1 MTIKLKRETREIS
14 IYRGDTPTLEATFTD
29 EDGNPIDLTDATVYI
44 ACRKET
50 VTGDVLF
57 NKTCTVTNATQG
69 QVEVKLTSTETDYVG
84 KGIGEFEARYVDGTI
99 LNLSQL
105 IIIFKEE
112 VRD

>member
-1 MTIKLKRETREIS
+1 MEEIV
-14 IYRGDTPTLEATFTD
+14 IFRGDTPTLEASFMD
-29 EDGNPIDLTDATVYI
+29 EDGNPIDLTDATVYV

-50 VTGDVLF
+50 VMGDLLF
-57 NKTCTVTNATQG
+57 NKTCTIVDAPKG
-69 QVEVKLTSTETDYVG
+69 RVRVKLTSTETEYVG

-99 LNLSQL
+99 LTLSQF